1 MRTTLAINGLILEA
15 KFEDIPL
22 LGRLIPGYLL
32 VHFPSQTPLDYIQKH
47 YPLRLFHQDTTSL

>member
-1 MRTTLAINGLILEA
+1 MRATLALNGLILEA

-32 VHFPSQTPLDYIQKH
+32 VNLPSQTPLDSLQKY
-47 YPLRLFHQDTTSL
+47 YPLRIFHQDTTSL